1 MARMRIVA
9 LVASPDHVCARY
21 RVVAFR
27 PFLEAAGH
35 EFAVQTL
42 PRSWL
47 TRWSL
52 GRDVAQADVVI
63 VQRRLLSAWQLRGL
77 RRQARR
83 LVFDFDDAVFLRDS
97 YDRRGLK
104 STRRLQE
111 FAVMMRAADAVVAG
125 NDWLRDQAMRWTSP
139 DRIQVIPTCV
149 DPNLYPL
156 AKHQEDA
163 RTVRLVWIG
172 SSSTLQGLERIQPVL
187 ERLGQSFPGL
197 RLQLICD
204 KTLPL
209 QSLPVDFRPWSQ
221 TTEAGDIAAGDIGIS
236 WLPDDAWSQGKCG
249 LKVLQYMAA
258 GLPVVANPVGVQASF
273 VEPGGT
279 GFWADSPES
288 WLEAI
293 GQLVSD
299 AALRRRLG
307 QAGRRRVEQDFHVE
321 RGAALWLDVLH
332 RLESASTVSLRKSA

>member
-1 MARMRIVA
+1 MRIVA

-27 PFLEAAGH
+27 SFLEAAGH
-35 EFAVQTL
+35 QFAVQTL

-77 RRQARR
+77 RRQVRR

-97 YDRRGLK
+97 YDRRGLN
-104 STRRLQE
+104 SPRRLQE
-111 FAVMMRAADAVVAG
+111 FAAMICFADAVVAG
-125 NDWLRDQAMRWTSP
+125 NDWLGEQAMRWTSG

-149 DPNLYPL
+149 DPSLYPQ
-156 AKHQEDA
+156 ATHQSDA
-163 RTVRLVWIG
+163 RVVRLAWIG

-221 TTEAGDIAAGDIGIS
+221 ATEAGDIAAADIGIS
-236 WLPDDAWSQGKCG
+236 WMPDDAWSQGKCG

-273 VEPGGT
+273 VEPGAT
-279 GFWADSPES
+279 GFWADSPEN
-288 WLEAI
+288 WLEAV
-293 GQLVSD
+293 GRLAAD

-307 QAGRRRVEQDFHVE
+307 QAGRRRVERDFHVE
-321 RGAALWLDVLH
+321 RGAALWLEVLH
-332 RLESASTVSLRKSA
+332 RVQSDSQVPLRKSA